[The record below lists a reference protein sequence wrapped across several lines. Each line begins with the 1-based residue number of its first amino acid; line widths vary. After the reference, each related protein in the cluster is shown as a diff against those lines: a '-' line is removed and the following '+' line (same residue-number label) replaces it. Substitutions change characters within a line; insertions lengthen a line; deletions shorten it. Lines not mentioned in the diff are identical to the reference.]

1 MQFSNCPDRPLT
13 MAMIFP
19 RQPPSLSLRSTRAGL
34 GTMLKAF
41 TQHPETVGES
51 YFEHLCSAWGFAA
64 TMAMGAIACAL
75 HGLFPWAFQTSGSRR
90 IRELHERMVT
100 HRTAPKARPTLP
112 AWLPGLA
119 LAAGL
124 TLAATLLAQAVRAPV
139 APFALVAGFLVGA
152 PLAGRMNLA
161 PGLKLA
167 ERPLLRAGVALLG
180 LRIALGDIVG
190 LGAQILL
197 LVLGCV
203 ALTLVAGSAL
213 ARLFGLP
220 KGFSMLSAS
229 ATAICGASAAMAVS
243 QVLPKCQETERQTVY
258 VVALVATL
266 STVAM
271 LLYPAVAHLAGL
283 PPQAAAL
290 FLGAS
295 IHDVAQ
301 VAGAGYSVSPQVGDL
316 AVTVKLV
323 RVSLLALVVAA
334 VAFSLAGALKRGEGP
349 GRALLLP
356 GFVIAFFALAAVRST
371 GMVPDAVLPVATFTS
386 NFLIGAG
393 VVAVGAK
400 TSLAGIRSMGW
411 RPLAALACQTA
422 LLCGLA
428 LGAATLIA

>member
-1 MQFSNCPDRPLT
+1 
-13 MAMIFP
+13 
-19 RQPPSLSLRSTRAGL
+19 
-34 GTMLKAF
+34 MLKAF

-64 TMAMGAIACAL
+64 TMALGALACAL
-75 HGLFPWAFQTSGSRR
+75 HGLFPFAFQTSGSRR

-100 HRTAPKARPTLP
+100 HRMAPKPPLRLP

-119 LAAGL
+119 LAVLL
-124 TLAATLLAQAVRAPV
+124 TLAASLAAQALGAPV
-139 APFALVAGFLVGA
+139 APFALVAGFLVAA
-152 PLAGRMNLA
+152 PLAGRFELS
-161 PGLKLA
+161 PGLRLA

-180 LRIALGDIVG
+180 LRIALSDIVG
-190 LGAQILL
+190 LGAQTLV

-203 ALTLVAGSAL
+203 ALTLALGSVL
-213 ARLFGLP
+213 CRLFGLP

-243 QVLPKCQETERQTVY
+243 QVLPKGPETERQTAY
-258 VVALVATL
+258 VVAVVATF
-266 STVAM
+266 STLAM
-271 LLYPAVAHLAGL
+271 LAYPAVAHLAGL
-283 PPQAAAL
+283 PPEAAAV

-334 VAFSLAGALKRGEGP
+334 VAFSFAGAARESKGP
-349 GRALLLP
+349 GRQLLLP
-356 GFVIAFFALAAVRST
+356 GFVIVFFALAAIRST
-371 GMVPDAVLPVATFTS
+371 GLVPASVLPAATFAS

-393 VVAVGAK
+393 VVAVGARMTLGGLK
-400 TSLAGIRSMGW
+400 SMGW
-411 RPLAALACQTA
+411 RPLAALAGQTA

-428 LGAATLIA
+428 FAAASWVA

>member
-1 MQFSNCPDRPLT
+1 
-13 MAMIFP
+13 
-19 RQPPSLSLRSTRAGL
+19 
-34 GTMLKAF
+34 MLKAF
-41 TQHPETVGES
+41 THHPETVGES

-64 TMAMGAIACAL
+64 TMALGALACAM
-75 HGLFPWAFQTSGSRR
+75 HGLFPFAFQTSGSRR

-100 HRTAPKARPTLP
+100 HRTAPKAHAKAP

-119 LAAGL
+119 LAVLL
-124 TLAATLLAQAVRAPV
+124 TLAATLLAQALHAPV

-161 PGLKLA
+161 PGLKVA

-180 LRIALGDIVG
+180 LRIALGDIAG
-190 LGAQILL
+190 LGVETLL

-203 ALTLVAGSAL
+203 ALTLALGSGL

-258 VVALVATL
+258 VVAVVATL
-266 STVAM
+266 STIAM
-271 LLYPAVAHLAGL
+271 LAYPAIAHLTGL

-334 VAFSLAGALKRGEGP
+334 VAFSLAGASKDAAAGEARGP

-371 GMVPDAVLPVATFTS
+371 GMVPAAVLPVATFAS

-428 LGAATLIA
+428 FGAATLIV

>member
-1 MQFSNCPDRPLT
+1 MG
-13 MAMIFP
+13 I
-19 RQPPSLSLRSTRAGL
+19 
-34 GTMLKAF
+34 MLKAF

-51 YFEHLCSAWGFAA
+51 YFEHLCSAWGFAGS
-64 TMAMGAIACAL
+64 MALGALACAL

-100 HRTAPKARPTLP
+100 HRTAPKPRRTLP
-112 AWLPGLA
+112 AWLPGLM
-119 LAAGL
+119 LATLL
-124 TLAATLLAQAVRAPV
+124 TLAAILIAQALHAPV
-139 APFALVAGFLVGA
+139 APFALAVGFLVGA
-152 PLAGRMNLA
+152 PLARRMDLA

-180 LRIALGDIVG
+180 LRIVLGDIAG
-190 LGAQILL
+190 LGVQTLMLIF
-197 LVLGCV
+197 GCV
-203 ALTLVAGSAL
+203 ALTLAAGSAL

-243 QVLPKCQETERQTVY
+243 QVMPKCQETERQTAY
-258 VVALVATL
+258 VVAVVATL
-266 STVAM
+266 STIAM
-271 LLYPAVAHLAGL
+271 LAYPAIAHLTGL

-334 VAFSLAGALKRGEGP
+334 VAVSLAGAVTDVKGGQAKGP

-356 GFVIAFFALAAVRST
+356 GFVLAFFALAAVRST
-371 GMVPDAVLPVATFTS
+371 GVVPEAVLPVTTFAS

-411 RPLAALACQTA
+411 RPMAALACQTA

-428 LGAATLIA
+428 LGAAELIA